1 MLVAVANPGRLVAD
15 LTVVG
20 ESVDPDEI
28 RELLRASPDRSHKVG
43 DLVSPKRSS
52 VARRRS
58 GLWSISTRGR
68 LDESASL
75 SDHIRDLLQR
85 VTSDAEVWGM
95 LAHRHST
102 RVFVGWFMA
111 LFNEGAGIEPDVLA
125 ELGRLSL
132 LLDFDVYSSS
142 PDEQAEEVRQG

>member
-1 MLVAVANPGRLVAD
+1 MLFAVANPGRLVAS

-28 RELLRASPDRSHKVG
+28 RELIGASPDRSHKVG
-43 DLVSPKRSS
+43 DLVSPKRS

-58 GLWSISTRGR
+58 GMWSISTRAR

-85 VTSDAEVWGM
+85 VTSDAQVWTM
-95 LAHRHST
+95 IAATHST

-111 LFNEGAGIEPDVLA
+111 LLNESASIEPDVLA

-132 LLDFDVYSSS
+132 LLEFDVYSGS
-142 PDEQAEEVRQG
+142 PEEQAEEVRQG